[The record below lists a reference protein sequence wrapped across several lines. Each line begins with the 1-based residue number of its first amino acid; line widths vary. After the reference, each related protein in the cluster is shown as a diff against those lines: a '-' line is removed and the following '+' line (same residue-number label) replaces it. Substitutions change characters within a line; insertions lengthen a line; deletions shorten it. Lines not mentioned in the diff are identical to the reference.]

1 MAKEKKL
8 DNIRDLI
15 TNGKVDE
22 AFEELKNLS
31 KEIDDK
37 QLRNS
42 ILLNCFSYNKNYTA
56 ELLNLQNDTTGIN
69 RAVLKILEFIDEIE
83 EQLNNAEELPVK
95 IEKKIDLIIERHFGD
110 VIIDRGDL
118 YKSLSQT
125 AITLKQFEAAL
136 KEVKK
141 HLEFFKKEFKNSG
154 GMTLDNLAAYA
165 IDAIFVPRDEW
176 HGSRNRMKITR
187 EFRELI
193 NEGK

>member
-56 ELLNLQNDTTGIN
+56 ELLNLQNYTTGIN